1 MYVQTLAQLGV
12 STLVYTYSL
21 FDRPKLVQITSYRT
35 HSVAMTT
42 RNATVHL
49 SGCVGL
55 SVTYHIRFNWYSSLH
70 LIELVV
76 TV

>member
-1 MYVQTLAQLGV
+1 MQQLATLYMYILTVAQLGV
-12 STLVYTYSL
+12 STFTYSL

-42 RNATVHL
+42 RNATGL

-55 SVTYHIRFNWYSSLH
+55 SIMYHISVH
-70 LIELVV
+70 
-76 TV
+76 